1 MGVTHEYFRVLGYH
15 PALGRDFDEK
25 EEYKKNNHVV
35 ILGDRFW
42 RTHLNA
48 DPNIVGQALL
58 LSGESFTVIG
68 VMPPG
73 VQHVGGDFHSPGHG
87 DTVDLWW
94 PLPLQPH
101 QADGCDRGCH
111 YLNMVA
117 RLKPGSAPAQAS
129 ASMNTVA
136 MQLAKELPD
145 YDAHILIVPLK
156 EEIVGRAR
164 LMLIV
169 LMGAVGFLLSIAC
182 VNVANLALARATS
195 RYREIT
201 IRSVLGA
208 GGLRIIRQLL
218 TESLLLAFLG
228 CAFGLLFAEL
238 GLRGLL
244 VLSPEKLPRLQL
256 VHIDARVLL
265 FAALVTV
272 FTALLFGLAP
282 ALAIVKASAS
292 QSLKDGDRGTTV
304 GGTRGRLRSWL
315 VTAEI
320 ALALVLLAGAGLL
333 MRTFVN
339 LQHVDM
345 GFNPDHALT
354 FRIQLPEKR
363 YADPVSQIHFYQNL
377 AARLQALPGVQSV
390 GFGSD
395 IPWTGYDENTSFDI
409 VGVTF
414 QSNNSPEA
422 RYHFASPDYFR
433 AAGIPLLSGRFFTT
447 SDDAKAPPVVIVN
460 SALAQRYFRGED
472 AVGKRLD
479 MWGKKSISIV
489 GVIGDIK
496 DMPDAPAT
504 PPAFYW
510 ADWQFPDGNERVV
523 VLRSTADLISLAA
536 AVPKEVLALDKDL
549 PITDVKTLDDVG
561 AHAVST
567 AKFTLVLVGAFAGLA
582 VLLAAIGIFGV
593 ISYSVTQRTHE
604 IGIRMA
610 LGAQQEDV
618 LGMILRQGAKVTALG
633 VLFGIIGA
641 VTLTRAMREL
651 LYRVSATDPWTFA
664 IVAAVL
670 VAVALA
676 ACYIPARRALR
687 VDPMVA
693 LRYE

>member
-1 MGVTHEYFRVLGYH
+1 
-15 PALGRDFDEK
+15 
-25 EEYKKNNHVV
+25 
-35 ILGDRFW
+35 
-42 RTHLNA
+42 
-48 DPNIVGQALL
+48 
-58 LSGESFTVIG
+58 
-68 VMPPG
+68 
-73 VQHVGGDFHSPGHG
+73 
-87 DTVDLWW
+87 
-94 PLPLQPH
+94 
-101 QADGCDRGCH
+101 
-111 YLNMVA
+111 MVA

-479 MWGKKSISIV
+479 MWGKKGISIV

-549 PITDVKTLDDVG
+549 PVTDVKTLDDVG

>member
-1 MGVTHEYFRVLGYH
+1 
-15 PALGRDFDEK
+15 
-25 EEYKKNNHVV
+25 
-35 ILGDRFW
+35 
-42 RTHLNA
+42 
-48 DPNIVGQALL
+48 
-58 LSGESFTVIG
+58 
-68 VMPPG
+68 
-73 VQHVGGDFHSPGHG
+73 
-87 DTVDLWW
+87 
-94 PLPLQPH
+94 
-101 QADGCDRGCH
+101 
-111 YLNMVA
+111 
-117 RLKPGSAPAQAS
+117 
-129 ASMNTVA
+129 
-136 MQLAKELPD
+136 
-145 YDAHILIVPLK
+145 
-156 EEIVGRAR
+156 
-164 LMLIV
+164 
-169 LMGAVGFLLSIAC
+169 
-182 VNVANLALARATS
+182 
-195 RYREIT
+195 
-201 IRSVLGA
+201 
-208 GGLRIIRQLL
+208 
-218 TESLLLAFLG
+218 
-228 CAFGLLFAEL
+228 
-238 GLRGLL
+238 
-244 VLSPEKLPRLQL
+244 
-256 VHIDARVLL
+256 
-265 FAALVTV
+265 
-272 FTALLFGLAP
+272 
-282 ALAIVKASAS
+282 VKASAS

-320 ALALVLLAGAGLL
+320 AFALVLLAGAGLL

-549 PITDVKTLDDVG
+549 PVTDVKTLDDVG

-687 VDPMVA
+687 VDPIVA

>member
-1 MGVTHEYFRVLGYH
+1 
-15 PALGRDFDEK
+15 
-25 EEYKKNNHVV
+25 
-35 ILGDRFW
+35 
-42 RTHLNA
+42 
-48 DPNIVGQALL
+48 
-58 LSGESFTVIG
+58 
-68 VMPPG
+68 
-73 VQHVGGDFHSPGHG
+73 
-87 DTVDLWW
+87 
-94 PLPLQPH
+94 
-101 QADGCDRGCH
+101 
-111 YLNMVA
+111 MVA
-117 RLKPGSAPAQAS
+117 RLKPGYAPAQAS

-422 RYHFASPDYFR
+422 RYHFASPDYFK

-479 MWGKKSISIV
+479 MWGKKGISIV

-536 AVPKEVLALDKDL
+536 AVTKEVLALDKDL
-549 PITDVKTLDDVG
+549 PVTDVKTLDDVG